1 MREPPNFATFSKKI
15 DEEMKLFANYM
26 MTRAL
31 ANDGELAEHYM
42 IMLTT
47 LTRGVS
53 LLELMLEEEGLSK
66 HHIELALSAMKH
78 TNDKLRVEYERINR
92 QSRTGGN

>member
-1 MREPPNFATFSKKI
+1 MSEPPNFADFSKKI
-15 DEEMKLFANYM
+15 DEEMKLFASYM

-31 ANDGELAEHYM
+31 ANGGSLAEHYM

-66 HHIELALSAMKH
+66 KHIEIAKLAMKH
-78 TNDKLRVEYERINR
+78 TNDKVRLEYERINR
-92 QSRTGGN
+92 ENITGGN

>member
-1 MREPPNFATFSKKI
+1 MKEPPNFASFSKKI
-15 DEEMKLFANYM
+15 NEEMKLFANYM

-31 ANDGELAEHYM
+31 ANGGELAEHYM

-53 LLELMLEEEGLSK
+53 LLELMLEEEGLARN
-66 HHIELALSAMKH
+66 IL
-78 TNDKLRVEYERINR
+78 N
-92 QSRTGGN
+92 

>member
-1 MREPPNFATFSKKI
+1 MREPPNFAEFSKKI
-15 DEEMKLFANYM
+15 NEEMKLFASYM

-31 ANDGELAEHYM
+31 ANEGELAEHYM

-53 LLELMLEEEGLSK
+53 LLELMLEEEDLSK
-66 HHIELALSAMKH
+66 KHIEMAKVAMKH
-78 TNDKLRVEYERINR
+78 TNDKVRVEYERINQER
-92 QSRTGGN
+92 ITGGN